1 MRQLRRASLVFLLI
15 TAPMW
20 SVDTASAQMAV
31 IDHANL
37 AQTTLE
43 ASRALSQLQQLIAQ
57 YNQLVMTYQM
67 LTNPV
72 NITGMVPGLN
82 VASLQNPLPAI
93 ATLNG
98 MLSGQTTATG
108 IGSTFYSQNHIYSP
122 TDGSLAS
129 TQLIAT
135 GNSKSLCSTISLRKW
150 PRTQA
155 RNLWL

>member
-20 SVDTASAQMAV
+20 SVDTALAQMAV
-31 IDHANL
+31 IDYANL

-72 NITGMVPGLN
+72 NVTGMVPGLN
-82 VASLQNPLPAI
+82 VPSLQNPLQAI
-93 ATLNG
+93 TNLNG
-98 MLSGQTTATG
+98 LISGQTAASG
-108 IGSTFYSQNHIYSP
+108 LGSTFYNQNHIYSP
-122 TDGSLAS
+122 TDGSVAS
-129 TQLIAT
+129 TQLIASA
-135 GNSKSLCSTISLRKW
+135 NSIASL
-150 PRTQA
+150 Q
-155 RNLWL
+155 